1 MEGRGKSRRRNTRQ
15 EWKRRLSSALAVVL
29 TAAMVLNMPLS
40 IDSLGLHVSN
50 AFASGS
56 NADREG
62 GLWATASNAKYQK
75 GQSQDVD
82 IYVIAEDNEAAPG
95 NTSSMTLYLKNN
107 TGQTITEGTLS
118 FKGNHIAK
126 EDGYFEDMGTAQADS
141 PTVIVGGEDP
151 TKQTEA
157 SGEGMLYQEDGEDSK
172 ESIDGEASLGDQD
185 GIAGGDDA
193 DADANDVDDEDAD
206 DEDAEEEESHKLTD
220 IDLQPGEMR
229 EIRFTYYT
237 DDEENST
244 KAYVEF
250 SFHGEDENEA
260 AVRSSSKFYYSI
272 GLPFVNFSMEDG
284 MQIESGVSN
293 DMEIWMSEPTWV
305 DEALEE
311 RIEKQEEEEAE
322 KAYRDEETG
331 TADTASSSNADK
343 ASDSNA
349 SKDTEDADTQK
360 DQDKINQYKEEAMT
374 LSKVSYDVEI
384 YGAELERFSPRK
396 AEEVE
401 DLGWISCIYEVAN
414 NTEPGV
420 YYGKVTANGRW
431 NNRKFTSEQG
441 FLFEVTGEGKTGQE
455 FTKELDKV
463 IVHAYAEEGVLEEG
477 VKLTAKELRQEDAE
491 TAEQF
496 NEAKDALDAEGTE
509 YDGMMALDISFVDK
523 DGQEVE
529 PNGDVQV
536 SIEMK
541 KDALPE
547 DIDLETVEV
556 HHMKEVDNTVEVEPV
571 ADGADKTDGT
581 IKSAEAAVAELKE
594 AEVSKEEI
602 EAAVSDEAVAVAE
615 FSVGSF
621 STFTITWTS
630 GKTTYF
636 EVTVHHVN
644 ENNEEV
650 NPPSKDV
657 EIKNGEK
664 IEFETFSGADILGL
678 EYKGAYYENL
688 NGTKVSSVSAQTWW
702 IPIFGQRWS
711 LTFENDAGGKDIR
724 ITRSED
730 DKTKKVDIYMVYGS
744 KESVDSPD
752 VVPTKEL
759 SRTKKAVL
767 DPDTGLYDLSLSVS
781 GAVGSIDNKAKIDF
795 LLIVDT
801 SGSMA
806 NDMNGKEIDRW
817 DNTTDSRMDVLE
829 KAVAQ
834 LTETIEENKDK
845 IDAQYSI
852 VGFSSNKYTQTKLD
866 WTDQVSKVKSTL
878 NDITPTG
885 GTNYQKGIEKGIEQL
900 KSDKKRDGVET
911 VVIFLSDG
919 IPTFRGEDHNDAP
932 WYDLGYGNGQS
943 DPNGYNIAAAVTAI
957 QGMGCN
963 SFYAIGIGND
973 FENLNSQP
981 VKNLENLCNNV
992 GKNVQTPP
1000 SNSDWYTATDLT
1012 ELQSIFEKIA
1022 AESITILS
1030 DHVKIEDTLTNE
1042 AKIVMDETGKP
1053 KKLTVT
1059 IKDVDGQIIDS
1070 IEENGMSS
1078 QLTLPETE
1086 MNGRATVEASYGNGK
1101 LELTFTPETYKL
1113 EAGWEY
1119 ILTTQ
1124 IDATEQ
1130 AYERYRIEGYTD
1142 VPDKG
1147 TGTHAENSEKG
1158 FYSNDRATVTYQYNG
1173 ETHKVPYDDPVIQI
1187 HPGQLVIEK
1196 KIVGLQDNGLSQLK
1210 QQLQFDV
1217 ELTWKND
1224 DGVDKNQTLS
1234 LALEKDFKLKDG
1246 TTDTYICTIDG
1257 LSPNTTYKVA
1267 EENYN
1272 VNGYTRKDSSTV
1284 ATGTVAKG
1292 GIETT
1297 SFVNEY
1303 ESMKIITVVKKVEG
1317 NMSESD
1323 QAFQFYY
1330 RINGGDIIKYS
1341 SPLGNN
1347 ETFDISVPA
1356 GSTVDVWED
1365 EAGYIPSYIV
1375 TKTSD
1380 GAQQSNGKENSCTL
1394 MVVDDDYTITFTN
1407 KKEIQTPTGVFT
1419 DNVPYLMLIAVAAFG
1434 AVGCLYPVARKK
1446 KLRR

>member
-172 ESIDGEASLGDQD
+172 ESIDSEASLGDQD

-193 DADANDVDDEDAD
+193 DADEDANDAD

-322 KAYRDEETG
+322 KAYRDEETEP
-331 TADTASSSNADK
+331 ADIASGSNADK

-349 SKDTEDADTQK
+349 SKDTEDTDTQK

-374 LSKVSYDVEI
+374 ISKVSYDVEI

-477 VKLTAKELRQEDAE
+477 VKLTVEELAKGSEPFSRATEG
-491 TAEQF
+491 
-496 NEAKDALDAEGTE
+496 LDNGDVQ
-509 YDGMMALDISFVDK
+509 YDENNMLAFDICFVNK
-523 DGQEVE
+523 NGEEVE

-556 HHMKEVDNTVEVEPV
+556 HHIKEFDDTVEAEPV

-581 IKSAEAAVAELKE
+581 VKSAEVAVAELKK
-594 AEVSKEEI
+594 AEVDQEEI

-621 STFTITWTS
+621 STFTITWGGNYRSSSRNLYRITEDGS
-630 GKTTYF
+630 KIGTDKSYS
-636 EVTVHHVN
+636 VRNNSNNWLALN
-644 ENNEEV
+644 ELATNYDQAGIYGYNFLKAVIADKDTNSSDVAAQGIEISNIRYSNGWYYRTNNM
-650 NPPSKDV
+650 S
-657 EIKNGEK
+657 NG
-664 IEFETFSGADILGL
+664 
-678 EYKGAYYENL
+678 
-688 NGTKVSSVSAQTWW
+688 NGTKLSDDEYVYLVYEKDTSPVRVYVYVAGTGLSDECLTLLGIDKDTLDSNGYFPAGEISLDASYFEGKSSSAVNTPGVALINSASDWAALVEAL
-702 IPIFGQRWS
+702 GEMDTSTLVDQRNWNYS
-711 LTFENDAGGKDIR
+711 GATAGGKKDYSVNQDNHVGDYLDQARGDIGYTWGSQR
-724 ITRSED
+724 TALFRWHNDPSERGNAH
-730 DKTKKVDIYMVYGS
+730 YGFEDQS
-744 KESVDSPD
+744 VKYHLDLMFTTNTIKFVLGNNGISSGIAKDGKEVDSRTYITGSEIQPPRNLNIPEGYYLEGYYKD
-752 VVPTKEL
+752 KDFTESWDRIGQPLLENETVYIKLSKTPVLTLTITKE
-759 SRTKKAVL
+759 V
-767 DPDTGLYDLSLSVS
+767 
-781 GAVGSIDNKAKIDF
+781 
-795 LLIVDT
+795 
-801 SGSMA
+801 
-806 NDMNGKEIDRW
+806 
-817 DNTTDSRMDVLE
+817 
-829 KAVAQ
+829 
-834 LTETIEENKDK
+834 
-845 IDAQYSI
+845 
-852 VGFSSNKYTQTKLD
+852 
-866 WTDQVSKVKSTL
+866 
-878 NDITPTG
+878 
-885 GTNYQKGIEKGIEQL
+885 
-900 KSDKKRDGVET
+900 
-911 VVIFLSDG
+911 
-919 IPTFRGEDHNDAP
+919 
-932 WYDLGYGNGQS
+932 
-943 DPNGYNIAAAVTAI
+943 
-957 QGMGCN
+957 
-963 SFYAIGIGND
+963 IGND
-973 FENLNSQP
+973 
-981 VKNLENLCNNV
+981 
-992 GKNVQTPP
+992 
-1000 SNSDWYTATDLT
+1000 
-1012 ELQSIFEKIA
+1012 
-1022 AESITILS
+1022 
-1030 DHVKIEDTLTNE
+1030 
-1042 AKIVMDETGKP
+1042 
-1053 KKLTVT
+1053 
-1059 IKDVDGQIIDS
+1059 
-1070 IEENGMSS
+1070 
-1078 QLTLPETE
+1078 
-1086 MNGRATVEASYGNGK
+1086 
-1101 LELTFTPETYKL
+1101 
-1113 EAGWEY
+1113 
-1119 ILTTQ
+1119 
-1124 IDATEQ
+1124 
-1130 AYERYRIEGYTD
+1130 
-1142 VPDKG
+1142 
-1147 TGTHAENSEKG
+1147 
-1158 FYSNDRATVTYQYNG
+1158 
-1173 ETHKVPYDDPVIQI
+1173 
-1187 HPGQLVIEK
+1187 
-1196 KIVGLQDNGLSQLK
+1196 
-1210 QQLQFDV
+1210 DV
-1217 ELTWKND
+1217 E
-1224 DGVDKNQTLS
+1224 QQYS
-1234 LALEKDFKLKDG
+1234 F
-1246 TTDTYICTIDG
+1246 YI
-1257 LSPNTTYKVA
+1257 S
-1267 EENYN
+1267 
-1272 VNGYTRKDSSTV
+1272 
-1284 ATGTVAKG
+1284 
-1292 GIETT
+1292 
-1297 SFVNEY
+1297 
-1303 ESMKIITVVKKVEG
+1303 
-1317 NMSESD
+1317 
-1323 QAFQFYY
+1323 
-1330 RINGGDIIKYS
+1330 
-1341 SPLGNN
+1341 
-1347 ETFDISVPA
+1347 
-1356 GSTVDVWED
+1356 
-1365 EAGYIPSYIV
+1365 
-1375 TKTSD
+1375 
-1380 GAQQSNGKENSCTL
+1380 
-1394 MVVDDDYTITFTN
+1394 
-1407 KKEIQTPTGVFT
+1407 
-1419 DNVPYLMLIAVAAFG
+1419 
-1434 AVGCLYPVARKK
+1434 
-1446 KLRR
+1446 